1 MMHFSIPSG
10 RSWKFATPL
19 VVALL
24 MLTSISGTAQSRR
37 LITGKSILWPPLG
50 VQQNVGSLPMNV
62 VLSPNGKYALV
73 SDMGFDQALSSIN
86 TQNADLVSNVE
97 YQNCN
102 FCNFQTT
109 NGLYYGIAF
118 GSNGTVYAAQGGNN
132 TIDVLNLSPDG
143 ILADLG
149 NFTATQSTDFP
160 AGLATDNRGYLYVV
174 NNDPSTFFVPS
185 SVAIYLQSTK
195 SEVGRYSFTSSW
207 FGTPNFP
214 LAVAA
219 LSDGSKIY
227 VSSER
232 DGAVYDLNTSD
243 PTKPTLT
250 GAVTT
255 GANPDGLVL
264 NKAQTYLYVANAGS
278 DTVSVIR
285 TADDTVVN
293 SILLR
298 PEQLKDVAGTSTPT
312 GLGLSPDGR
321 TLYVSLGDLNAI
333 AVISVNGQSLGL
345 RGYLP
350 AGWYPSSVVAPTGD
364 SVLFANAEGTQ
375 TRYPNPGYIQ
385 WDFNSSPD
393 YDQHLIQGQISLV
406 TGLNDEKLAQWT
418 KMVVENNLVAHAVPD
433 HRLDAIGLKA
443 GKIQHVIYIAK
454 ENRTYDQ
461 VLGDVPGGNGDS
473 SLALFGKNVTPNQHA
488 LAERFVLMDN
498 FYVNSEVSFDG
509 WGWLTQSEANED
521 LIKNVPYN
529 YSGRGRNYDVEGQNN
544 GYNVG
549 GFPARNPDGQLI
561 SPVYFPNGAPPIPD
575 VTQGPG
581 DHIWDAVQAAKLTYH
596 NFGFF
601 LSFGV
606 TDSKGNVIMPD
617 NYPDVVGNQPAGHDL
632 AGITDWDYR
641 EFDSDYPDSE
651 APLTYNCL
659 YPESAYGKYNSPSRY
674 SEWVRVFKQM
684 LANNSV
690 PAFMTVRLPHDHTQ
704 GPSGSKSPVA
714 EVADNDYAVGQLVQA
729 ISQSPIWQSTAIF
742 VIEDD
747 AQDGPDHVDAH
758 RSPAY
763 VISPWIKQSSID
775 HGFHNT
781 TSVLKTMEML
791 LGIPPL
797 TSYDAVANPIL
808 DWDTKPSNS
817 APYAAIL
824 PAQSIVC
831 ATPPALETLS
841 ASDPMRKIMLESRGM
856 DFVHPDSAPARRLN
870 ELIWKSVKGANS
882 EMPAPV
888 HSLPSTDSDPGDD

>member
-1 MMHFSIPSG
+1 MMYVSIPSG

-333 AVISVNGQSLGL
+333 AVI
-345 RGYLP
+345 
-350 AGWYPSSVVAPTGD
+350 
-364 SVLFANAEGTQ
+364 
-375 TRYPNPGYIQ
+375 
-385 WDFNSSPD
+385 
-393 YDQHLIQGQISLV
+393 
-406 TGLNDEKLAQWT
+406 
-418 KMVVENNLVAHAVPD
+418 
-433 HRLDAIGLKA
+433 
-443 GKIQHVIYIAK
+443 
-454 ENRTYDQ
+454 
-461 VLGDVPGGNGDS
+461 
-473 SLALFGKNVTPNQHA
+473 
-488 LAERFVLMDN
+488 
-498 FYVNSEVSFDG
+498 
-509 WGWLTQSEANED
+509 
-521 LIKNVPYN
+521 
-529 YSGRGRNYDVEGQNN
+529 
-544 GYNVG
+544 
-549 GFPARNPDGQLI
+549 
-561 SPVYFPNGAPPIPD
+561 
-575 VTQGPG
+575 
-581 DHIWDAVQAAKLTYH
+581 
-596 NFGFF
+596 
-601 LSFGV
+601 
-606 TDSKGNVIMPD
+606 
-617 NYPDVVGNQPAGHDL
+617 
-632 AGITDWDYR
+632 
-641 EFDSDYPDSE
+641 
-651 APLTYNCL
+651 
-659 YPESAYGKYNSPSRY
+659 
-674 SEWVRVFKQM
+674 
-684 LANNSV
+684 
-690 PAFMTVRLPHDHTQ
+690 
-704 GPSGSKSPVA
+704 
-714 EVADNDYAVGQLVQA
+714 
-729 ISQSPIWQSTAIF
+729 
-742 VIEDD
+742 
-747 AQDGPDHVDAH
+747 
-758 RSPAY
+758 
-763 VISPWIKQSSID
+763 
-775 HGFHNT
+775 
-781 TSVLKTMEML
+781 
-791 LGIPPL
+791 
-797 TSYDAVANPIL
+797 
-808 DWDTKPSNS
+808 
-817 APYAAIL
+817 
-824 PAQSIVC
+824 
-831 ATPPALETLS
+831 
-841 ASDPMRKIMLESRGM
+841 
-856 DFVHPDSAPARRLN
+856 
-870 ELIWKSVKGANS
+870 
-882 EMPAPV
+882 
-888 HSLPSTDSDPGDD
+888 